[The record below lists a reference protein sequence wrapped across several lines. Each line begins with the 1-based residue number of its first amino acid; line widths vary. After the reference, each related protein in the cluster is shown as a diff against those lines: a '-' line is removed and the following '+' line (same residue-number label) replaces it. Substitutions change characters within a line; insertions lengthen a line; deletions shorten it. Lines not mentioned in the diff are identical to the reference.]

1 MVKKYRLGGFVWFE
15 KEVTLDEL
23 ENFMIFKLYYERMSC
38 LDLNSKMLK
47 MLNYLINYHFDKV
60 YGEEYFTDE
69 DVVSY
74 GFKVTYEIKG

>member
-1 MVKKYRLGGFVWFE
+1 
-15 KEVTLDEL
+15 
-23 ENFMIFKLYYERMSC
+23 MSC